1 MKKIITFAAVT
12 FMLLCSAASAQESF
26 QIQDIRI
33 EGLQRVP
40 AGAVFVALPV
50 RIGDEMN
57 DQKSAESIQALY
69 ATGMFDDVQLQ
80 RDGDILIVSV
90 IERPTIASI
99 EIQGNKKIKDE
110 VIENALEAG
119 GMEAGDIYNPDKVES
134 FVSELKQAYV
144 EVGHFSVDV
153 DLAVTPLERNRVDL
167 SFTIFEGEVA
177 LIREIQIIGNEKIPY
192 DEIRD
197 QMELTTKKTLGIL
210 NRNNRYNREKL
221 RADLE
226 AILNHYHDMGYINV
240 SIESSRVFI
249 ADDREGILIVI
260 SLTEG
265 SQFRFGNSAV
275 NDSQDVIAQ
284 EDLDKLIE
292 VIPGDLYSFN
302 QVSGTRTRISN
313 EYANIGYARAQ
324 VDPLPTINDEEQ
336 TVDVNYVVKP
346 GKLTHVRKIT
356 IQGNIS
362 TDDEVIRREM
372 RIYEG
377 GQYSAQQIQQSRER
391 LGRLGLFLSVDI
403 QVIDVPEVDDQVD
416 LVVEVEESLT
426 GSLLFGVG
434 YSDATKASFN
444 FSITQKNLYGTGK
457 ELSLS
462 TELGEVDQS
471 LEIDYTN
478 PYYTLDGV
486 SRGFSLEYSES
497 DTAETGTTSIYSIDT
512 TSAGVHYGFP
522 ITEVSSIGA
531 IFSASGYKL
540 GGVAGAS
547 TSANTVG
554 DYRIHDF
561 RITDPSGSSAIS
573 TFIYSRDTRNRAIFA
588 SSGSESVVSA
598 QLSGGDLK
606 YYVLRGSH
614 SHYVPL
620 GDGYTLRLTG
630 RVDYGSE
637 NIPFFRNFYMSGAAS
652 LRGFN
657 SPTLGPKEVCRRLKT
672 SDDAGHDE
680 RNAYPHVYSNC
691 SNARAIGGD
700 LRVLGRAEVYL
711 PFFGT
716 QDSDDKRLSVF
727 LDSGN
732 TFMTSSK
739 HYAAAYQYKPKDNE
753 LSGRDRFGHE
763 KFSLSNLRASMGV
776 GFEWLTP
783 IGPFGISYAVPVKE
797 KDGDQTDK
805 FQITLGYLQN

>member
-1 MKKIITFAAVT
+1 MKKKIIFTAFTFL
-12 FMLLCSAASAQESF
+12 MLCSAAKALEPF
-26 QIQDIRI
+26 LIQDIRI
-33 EGLQRVP
+33 EGLQRVT

-57 DQKSAESIQALY
+57 DQRSAESIQALY
-69 ATGMFDDVQLQ
+69 ATGLFDDVQLQ
-80 RDGDILIVSV
+80 RDGDVLIVLV

-99 EIQGNKKIKDE
+99 EIQGNRKIKDE
-110 VIENALEAG
+110 LIESALAAG
-119 GMEAGDIYNPDKVES
+119 DMQAGDIYNPEKVES

-153 DLAVTPLERNRVDL
+153 DLAVSPLERNRVNL

-177 LIREIQIIGNEKIPY
+177 LIREIQIIGNEEIPS

-197 QMELTTKKTLGIL
+197 QMELTTKKTFGIL

-226 AILNHYHDMGYINV
+226 SILNHYHDMGYINV
-240 SIESSRVFI
+240 SIDSSRVFI

-260 SLTEG
+260 TLTEG

-275 NDSQDVIAQ
+275 SDSQDVIAQ
-284 EDLDKLIE
+284 EDLDELIE
-292 VIPGDLYSFN
+292 VIPGDLYSFS
-302 QVSGTRTRISN
+302 QVSETRTKISD

-346 GKLTHVRKIT
+346 GKLTYVRKIT
-356 IQGNIS
+356 IHGNIS
-362 TDDEVIRREM
+362 TDDEVIRREL

-377 GQYSAQQIQQSRER
+377 GQYSAEQIQQSRER
-391 LGRLGLFLSVDI
+391 LGRLGLFLSVHI
-403 QVIDVPEVDDQVD
+403 QIINVPEVEDQID

-434 YSDATKASFN
+434 YSNATKASFN
-444 FSITQKNLYGTGK
+444 FSIRQKNLYGTGK

-462 TELGEVDQS
+462 TELGKVEQS
-471 LEIDYTN
+471 LEVDYTN
-478 PYYTLDGV
+478 PYYTMDGV
-486 SRGFSLEYSES
+486 SRGFSLEYGES
-497 DTAETGTTSIYSIDT
+497 DTSETDTASVYSIDT

-522 ITEVSSIGA
+522 ITEESRFGV
-531 IFSASGYKL
+531 IFSGFGYKL
-540 GGVAGAS
+540 AN
-547 TSANTVG
+547 TSMTVG
-554 DYRIHDF
+554 DYRIQDT
-561 RITDPSGSSAIS
+561 INSDPYGSSVNS
-573 TFIYSRDTRNRAIFA
+573 TLIYSRDTRDRAIFA

-598 QLSGGDLK
+598 QFAAGDLK

-614 SHYVPL
+614 SHYLPL
-620 GDGYTLRLTG
+620 GEDYTLRLTG

-637 NIPFFRNFYMSGAAS
+637 DLPFFRNFYMSGAAS
-652 LRGFN
+652 LRGFD
-657 SPTLGPKEVCRRLKT
+657 SPALGPKEICRGL
-672 SDDAGHDE
+672 AGGVPFYATCG
-680 RNAYPHVYSNC
+680 NP
-691 SNARAIGGD
+691 RAAGGD
-700 LRVLGRAEVYL
+700 LRVLGRAELYL

-732 TFMTSSK
+732 TFITSSK
-739 HYAAAYQYKPKDNE
+739 HYDAAYKYVPTGQQCPNR
-753 LSGRDRFGHE
+753 SR
-763 KFSLSNLRASMGV
+763 SLR
-776 GFEWLTP
+776 P
-783 IGPFGISYAVPVKE
+783 
-797 KDGDQTDK
+797 
-805 FQITLGYLQN
+805 